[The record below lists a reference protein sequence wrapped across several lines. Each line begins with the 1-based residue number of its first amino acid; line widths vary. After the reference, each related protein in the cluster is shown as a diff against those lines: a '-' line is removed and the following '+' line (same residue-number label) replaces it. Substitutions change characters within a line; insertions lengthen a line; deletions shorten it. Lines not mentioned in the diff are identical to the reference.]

1 MPVDLSL
8 IPLRPKIRT
17 KPVKCA
23 GYRLLFLMLAMQ
35 LLRDQGTVWPSV
47 SDTRQVGSPGH
58 GEHLTYRDIPKAQAC
73 GMTRTRLI

>member
-17 KPVKCA
+17 KPFNCA
-23 GYRLLFLMLAMQ
+23 SCRLLFLTLSMQ
-35 LLRDQGTVWPSV
+35 LPRDQGTVWPSM

-58 GEHLTYRDIPKAQAC
+58 REHLTYRDIPKAKEC